1 MPRRSRGIS
10 RERFRFLSFPLSR
23 DPKSRDSARAR
34 ARARQYARDWFR
46 VTERRQ
52 RRSLT
57 PGERRWKSSSKSWRT
72 ARERC
77 GEEGLS
83 VSRLFVACERLVQVI
98 NLDATPRRAR
108 AGIRNGRYSSYI
120 ALFRRMT
127 PGASVPETFAGRP
140 RKPVRDGFKVT
151 AGSETCF

>member
-1 MPRRSRGIS
+1 MPPVAEHFRNAMLAIS
-10 RERFRFLSFPLSR
+10 FRLAIR
-23 DPKSRDSARAR
+23 DPKLRDNVR
-34 ARARQYARDWFR
+34 ARARQVRSVSR
-46 VTERRQ
+46 LVSSHGQRQ

-57 PGERRWKSSSKSWRT
+57 PGSRRWKSSSKSWRT

-83 VSRLFVACERLVQVI
+83 VSRLFVACERVVQVI
-98 NLDATPRRAR
+98 NLDATPHRAR